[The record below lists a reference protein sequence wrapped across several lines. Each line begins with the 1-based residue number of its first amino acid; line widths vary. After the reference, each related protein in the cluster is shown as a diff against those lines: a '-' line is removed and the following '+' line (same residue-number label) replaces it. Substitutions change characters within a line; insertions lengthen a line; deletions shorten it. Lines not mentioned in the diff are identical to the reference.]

1 MMKKA
6 LSVILAVLL
15 ILSILFPIVANASEN
30 DGHGNEWV
38 YDEPQVLSDETEA
51 YIKNLNENVFPGY
64 ANKPQ
69 LAIMIINDLPYN
81 MTQYKLDTFNDY
93 GIGTAE
99 ENCGML
105 FIFALNDRE
114 YGLEIGDGFEKGSI
128 LRADL
133 ETDFVTEE
141 MKNYLKS
148 KDYDTAIMMI
158 IQYLEKLMADQENG
172 VYAQKEAEKLAAD
185 QAAANA
191 VIEKINRIGI
201 VEYEDA
207 SIKRVNDAKSAYKK
221 LTKAQKQLVYNYEM
235 LVAASNTLGELQRE
249 NNIRIFKLVGFVFCV
264 AGAIVGLIALLIA
277 FVKKALA
284 NQKVDELLNRHSHL
298 LSVARLSDV
307 DVRTA
312 VKDRASEY
320 SAKCIESKFL
330 GIIYELYIQK
340 QSVIIGNLP
349 NVLCEYDDYVS
360 ELRKVNT
367 LRAFE
372 NCRLTD
378 VAIIVAN
385 VDDRQRKKDELREA
399 NTKKV
404 NDFLSA
410 NRHRVADDDIW
421 VELRTLMHKSFDNHS
436 VEVSDGQLEKYF
448 AEKLNELGF
457 KKEFD
462 KFVSANKDS
471 IGRDFNRSKLYS
483 EMCST
488 NNYRGY
494 RYGMRMDRIWMM
506 HMLMSHQ
513 KRQKQDRLEQEKRDQ
528 EAAERRRREAQRRA
542 QQQSISNSNS
552 SFGSSFGGGR
562 SSGGG
567 FKGGW

>member
-1 MMKKA
+1 MKKV
-6 LSVILAVLL
+6 LSIILVVLL
-15 ILSILFPIVANASEN
+15 LLSMLFPIVANASEN
-30 DGHGNEWV
+30 NGHGNEWV
-38 YDEPQVLSDETEA
+38 YDEPQVISDETEA
-51 YIKNLNENVFPGY
+51 YIKNLNENVFAGY

-69 LAIMIINDLPYN
+69 LAIMIINNLPYN

-93 GIGTAE
+93 GVGTAE

-114 YGLEIGDGFEKGSI
+114 YGLEIGDGFVEGSLI
-128 LRADL
+128 RADL

-141 MKNYLKS
+141 MKSYLKS

-158 IQYLEKLMADQENG
+158 VQYLEKLMADQENG

-185 QAAANA
+185 KAAANA
-191 VIEKINRIGI
+191 VIEKINRIGV

-221 LTKAQKQLVYNYEM
+221 LTKTQKQLVYNYDV
-235 LVAASNTLGELQRE
+235 LVAASDTLDTLRHE
-249 NNIRIFKLVGFVFCV
+249 NNMRILKFVGLGICV
-264 AGAIVGLIALLIA
+264 AGAIAGLIALLVA
-277 FVKKALA
+277 FIKKTLA
-284 NQKVDELLNRHSHL
+284 NQKVEEMLSRCSHI
-298 LSVARLSDV
+298 LSVSRLSDV
-307 DVRTA
+307 DVRSA
-312 VKDRASEY
+312 IKANVSEY
-320 SAKCIESKFL
+320 SAKCVESEFID
-330 GIIYELYIQK
+330 IIYKLYIKK
-340 QSVIIGNLP
+340 QSAIIGNLP
-349 NVLCEYDDYVS
+349 NMLCEYDDYVA

-404 NDFLSA
+404 NDFLNA
-410 NRHRVADDDIW
+410 NRHRVADDEIW
-421 VELRTLMHKSFDNHS
+421 IELRKLMHNSFDNHS
-436 VEVSDGQLEKYF
+436 VEVREDQLDKYF
-448 AEKLNELGF
+448 TEKLNELGF

-462 KFVSANKDS
+462 KFVNANKDS
-471 IGRDFNRSKLYS
+471 IGRDFNKSKLYS
-483 EMCST
+483 EMCAT

-494 RYGMRMDRIWMM
+494 HYGMRMDRVWMM

-513 KRQKQDRLEQEKRDQ
+513 KRQKQDRLEQAKREQ

-542 QQQSISNSNS
+542 QQQSISNRNS

-567 FKGGW
+567 MRGGW